1 MAHMRIRQ
9 AAAVLG
15 VSDDT
20 LRRWIE
26 DGRLAATSDEA
37 GRRVVEGA
45 ELARCARDLAQD
57 SPMREL
63 DAAPGQHSVRNH
75 FTGLVTALVIDGV
88 MAQVD
93 IQAGPFRVVSLIS
106 AEAAR
111 ELELEVGSLAT
122 GVVKAT
128 NVSVQKPAARP

>member
-1 MAHMRIRQ
+1 
-9 AAAVLG
+9 
-15 VSDDT
+15 
-20 LRRWIE
+20 
-26 DGRLAATSDEA
+26 
-37 GRRVVEGA
+37 
-45 ELARCARDLAQD
+45 
-57 SPMREL
+57 
-63 DAAPGQHSVRNH
+63 
-75 FTGLVTALVIDGV
+75 VTALVIDGV